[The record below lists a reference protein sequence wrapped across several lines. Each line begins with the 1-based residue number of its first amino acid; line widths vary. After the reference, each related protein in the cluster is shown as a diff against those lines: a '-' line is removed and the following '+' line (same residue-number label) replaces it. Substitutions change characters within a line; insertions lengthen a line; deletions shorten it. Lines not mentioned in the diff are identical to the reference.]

1 MKRMAIA
8 LILCLA
14 AGFAVADDAAEFK
27 NPTVG
32 FYATKPAG
40 WHFVTAQQN
49 VENLKRAE
57 LNDEKFKAAMLKYAT
72 APLFVIMKYPEPFN
86 DVNPSFRVSVR
97 PAGSLKGADPK
108 KLVNFSLGQFKRL
121 YKDYRITQPASDA
134 VVSGLKGAYARID
147 YTLEATGVGSFPTTS
162 ELWIIPRGDYL
173 FIMGAG
179 TRQDEKTGSRA
190 EIRAILD
197 TVRIDP

>member
-1 MKRMAIA
+1 MRLAGPAGCGVTVVLAHGFMNWHRHPKIHEFATRLAQHVNVLVPDMRGHGYSKGTSTLGA
-8 LILCLA
+8 LEYLDVA
-14 AGFAVADDAAEFK
+14 AAVAQ
-27 NPTVG
+27 V
-32 FYATKPAG
+32 
-40 WHFVTAQQN
+40 
-49 VENLKRAE
+49 
-57 LNDEKFKAAMLKYAT
+57 
-72 APLFVIMKYPEPFN
+72 
-86 DVNPSFRVSVR
+86 
-97 PAGSLKGADPK
+97 
-108 KLVNFSLGQFKRL
+108 
-121 YKDYRITQPASDA
+121 PASDA

-147 YTLEATGVGSFPTTS
+147 FTLEATGVGSFPTTS